1 MILYDESMKKR
12 WILLISLLLLLS
24 ACRIEMVPAQT
35 ETAPAPTAAQT
46 PQEVADFLREHGAL
60 PDYYLTKQ
68 EARERG
74 WVAEKGNLWEVA
86 EGCVIGGDRFG
97 NREGLLPEKDHRQ
110 YYEADVNYK
119 GGHRGSERLVF
130 SDDGLIFYTD
140 DHYDSFSD
148 WTEESP

>member
-1 MILYDESMKKR
+1 MLA
-12 WILLISLLLLLS
+12 LLL
-24 ACRIEMVPAQT
+24 AGCFAPVKPPAETKENVSET
-35 ETAPAPTAAQT
+35 ESIATTAPSALQT
-46 PQEVADFLREHGAL
+46 PAEVADFVRETGDL
-60 PDYYLTKQ
+60 PAYYLTKQ

-86 EGCVIGGDRFG
+86 EGRVIGGDRFG
-97 NREGLLPEKDHRQ
+97 NREGLLPEKDGRQ

-119 GGHRGSERLVF
+119 GGHRGAERLVF